1 MTPTLTPTPKPKHE
15 ILSAQLLIFPGTPH
29 GMRLE
34 WTTKNGWFGTI
45 DFLAAENGEI
55 SMYTECMG
63 KEFVKEIMNYVID
76 NAKVKE

>member
-1 MTPTLTPTPKPKHE
+1 MTPKPKHE
-15 ILSAQLLIFPGTPH
+15 ILSAQLLFFPKTP

-34 WTTKNGWFGTI
+34 WTTKDGWFGTI
-45 DFLAAENGEI
+45 DFFAAEDNEI
-55 SMYTECMG
+55 VMDTEHMG